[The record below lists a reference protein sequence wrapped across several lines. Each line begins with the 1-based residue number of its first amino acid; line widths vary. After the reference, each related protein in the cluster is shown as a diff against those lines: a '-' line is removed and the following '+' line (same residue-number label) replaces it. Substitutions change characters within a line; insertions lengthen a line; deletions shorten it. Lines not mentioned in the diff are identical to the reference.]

1 MTALSEPR
9 HRYTYEEYLAY
20 EQDAAMKHEFVD
32 GEILAMAGGS
42 PRHSALAMN
51 VGVAIR
57 LSRPSGCQVFQSD
70 LKVRV
75 LATGRATYP
84 DVSMVCGPLELDPA
98 DRYRQTITNPTLLV
112 EVLSPSTEDVDRI
125 SKRRDYQLI
134 PSLQE
139 YVLVSQKEPRVE
151 VYRRQSS
158 GSWEY
163 VDVREGI
170 VKLATGPTLDLAE
183 LYSGLPA
190 AQ

>member
-1 MTALSEPR
+1 MTALTEPR
-9 HRYTYEEYLAY
+9 HRYTYGEYLAY
-20 EQDAAMKHEFVD
+20 EEDAAMKHEFVD

-57 LSRPSGCQVFQSD
+57 LSRPAGCKVFQSD

-84 DVSMVCGPLELDPA
+84 DVSMVCGPLELDAA
-98 DRYRQTITNPTLLV
+98 DRYQKTITNPTLLV

-125 SKRRDYQLI
+125 SKRRDYQII
-134 PSLQE
+134 PSLRE
-139 YVLVSQKEPRVE
+139 YVLVSQHEPRVE

-163 VDVREGI
+163 IDVREGT
-170 VKLATGPTLDLAE
+170 VNLATGPALDLAA
-183 LYSGLPA
+183 LYRDLPD
-190 AQ
+190 